1 MSGIQQLSPFLMF
14 ENGRAEEA
22 LNFYVDLF
30 GGEVVLIDRYG
41 PENPAMDGR
50 VRLAT
55 FAIAGTQVNII
66 DSPVPHGFRFTPAL
80 SLFYRATSQA
90 ELDRLWTGLLGGG
103 GHALM
108 PLGDYGFGPFGWLN
122 DRYGVSWQ
130 LNLAA
135 ADAGVGDG
143 ADGGAADGGMAGNGM
158 AERTA

>member
-41 PENPAMDGR
+41 PENPAMNGR

-66 DSPVPHGFRFTPAL
+66 DSPVPHGFGFTPAL
-80 SLFYRATSQA
+80 SLFYRATSRA
-90 ELDRLWTGLLGGG
+90 ELDRLWNGLLGGG

-108 PLGDYGFGPFGWLN
+108 PLSDYGFGPFGWLN
-122 DRYGVSWQ
+122 DGYGVSWQ

-135 ADAGVGDG
+135 ADAGVGDTGVGDG
-143 ADGGAADGGMAGNGM
+143 ADGGVTDGGM